1 MEALTPSTAGRAG
14 LAAAARTE
22 MIADVPLG
30 RMGRPEEIWAA
41 LRFIVEC
48 DFFTGRVVLVDGGAS
63 YS

>member
-1 MEALTPSTAGRAG
+1 MAAG
-14 LAAAARTE
+14 LAANARAE
-22 MIADVPLG
+22 MVADVPLG
-30 RMGRPEEIWAA
+30 RMGRPEEVWAA